1 MSNSDS
7 FIDEVSDELRR
18 DRLYAAFRRYGWIG
32 GVVILAIVGGTAF
45 TQWQKSRDAA
55 RAEGFGD
62 ALMEALDTGSAEA
75 RREALAAVPATGTQL
90 VIRDLIAA
98 SDPGEDKAAT
108 LAALDAVIA
117 DASQPPRWRDL
128 AILRRVG
135 VAGTDQPLAE
145 RRAALEPIAAAGRP
159 YAALAAEQLAYLLLE
174 EGKKDEARAALSA
187 LTSSEAAGQALRA
200 RAAQVVT
207 ALGGEMPASP
217 ALEAE
222 TVAPEA
228 ATPEAGAAT
237 TPAAE
242 GEGPA
247 AAE

>member
-7 FIDEVSDELRR
+7 FIDEVTDELRR

-32 GVVILAIVGGTAF
+32 GVVIFAIVAGTAF
-45 TQWQKSRDAA
+45 TQWQKSRDEA

-62 ALMEALDTGSAEA
+62 ALMEALDTGTPEA
-75 RREALAAVPATGTQL
+75 RREALASIPATGSQL

-98 SDPGEDKAAT
+98 SDPGEDKAAS

-117 DASQPPRWRDL
+117 DASLSPRWRDL

-135 VAGTDQPLAE
+135 VAGTEQPLAE

-159 YAALAAEQLAYLLLE
+159 YAALASEQLAYLLLE
-174 EGKKDEARAALSA
+174 EGKKDEAREALVA

-200 RAAQVVT
+200 RATQIVT
-207 ALGGEMPASP
+207 ALGGNTPAAP
-217 ALEAE
+217 AEEAAKVEAE
-222 TVAPEA
+222 AGTA
-228 ATPEAGAAT
+228 EAGAGTA
-237 TPAAE
+237 PAAE
-242 GEGPA
+242 GES